1 MRIANSLIIAV
12 AVLSFSPMTSFA
24 SSTGDQSI
32 KELLSEHQAW
42 VQEYAEKS
50 KRSMPLVIEYTYG
63 MKLDIAKVVRTSP
76 DMRNCK
82 VIPQLM
88 TYEDSTGKL
97 NTIKYQ
103 IMSACR
109 GKN

>member
-12 AVLSFSPMTSFA
+12 AVLSPMTSFA
-24 SSTGDQSI
+24 VSTGDESF
-32 KELLSEHQAW
+32 KDLVNEHQVI

-50 KRSMPLVIEYTYG
+50 KSPMPSVIDYTYG

-103 IMSACR
+103 IMSGCR